1 MSPRVF
7 FEGPYWLYFYASDHK
22 EPVHVHVSRDDKEV
36 KIWLETFEVAFN
48 RKFSQKEIRDIIRI
62 IERRRQEIEDK
73 WNDFFI
79 K

>member
-1 MSPRVF
+1 M
-7 FEGPYWLYFYASDHK
+7 
-22 EPVHVHVSRDDKEV
+22 HVSRDDKEV
-36 KIWLETFEVAFN
+36 KIWLETLEVAFN

>member
-1 MSPRVF
+1 M
-7 FEGPYWLYFYASDHK
+7 
-22 EPVHVHVSRDDKEV
+22 HVSRDDKEV